1 MNTHQNLML
10 AVTILAAVHAI
21 LSGLILGNVFPLENK
36 IFLPI
41 SIVVNIIIFVLS
53 IICYN
58 LKM

>member
-1 MNTHQNLML
+1 ML